1 MSPDDDTSDDREEPT
16 EGGDA
21 PLDEDD
27 WVEFDETADEP
38 DETSGAEPA
47 DRTATDT
54 DSAAVDAESEAV
66 ERAPA
71 GQKYCH
77 SCGTTLDA
85 DAKFCAECGAE
96 QAGTGS
102 TAAGSTAESPKD
114 RVTAGVLAILLGG
127 LGAHH
132 FYLGNIGIGVLYLC
146 FFWTGIPA
154 LAGLIEGI
162 LYLTK
167 TDAEFQRRYVDD
179 EDDESATDDAGGS
192 GADPTRADDGGYSV
206 GGSGDGGGE

>member
-1 MSPDDDTSDDREEPT
+1 MSPDDDTSDDRSDPT
-16 EGGDA
+16 EEGDA

-27 WVEFDETADEP
+27 WVEFDETTDDRGAEAGGPEAADE
-38 DETSGAEPA
+38 DTGASETEP
-47 DRTATDT
+47 T
-54 DSAAVDAESEAV
+54 DSEETI

-71 GQKYCH
+71 GKKYCH

-85 DAKFCAECGAE
+85 DARFCSECGAE
-96 QAGTGS
+96 QSGTGS

-179 EDDESATDDAGGS
+179 ADTDEGS
-192 GADPTRADDGGYSV
+192 DEASVRADDGGN
-206 GGSGDGGGE
+206 GLGEGGDGGGE